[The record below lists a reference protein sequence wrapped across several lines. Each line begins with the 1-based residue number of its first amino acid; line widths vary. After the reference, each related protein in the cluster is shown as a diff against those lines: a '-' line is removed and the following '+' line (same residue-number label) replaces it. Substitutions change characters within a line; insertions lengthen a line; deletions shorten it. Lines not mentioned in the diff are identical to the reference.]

1 MQIPGGSNASSKRHA
16 SGHQHFFSPGIGDT
30 AEFEKRFQEMRDKN
44 EQLEMDVQ
52 KARNRELELSQK
64 MEQLEGK
71 FRKEMMKMQN
81 DPAQIQAIAKSMG
94 VNMSQKQLNMVTRQ
108 MQGGTS
114 KKKTQTPSGKKK
126 K

>member
-1 MQIPGGSNASSKRHA
+1 MWDIIIPIVTFIGGLALGGFGASR
-16 SGHQHFFSPGIGDT
+16 I
-30 AEFEKRFQEMRDKN
+30 
-44 EQLEMDVQ
+44 L
-52 KARNRELELSQK
+52 
-64 MEQLEGK
+64 
-71 FRKEMMKMQN
+71 RKEMMKMQN

-108 MQGGTS
+108 MQGGTG